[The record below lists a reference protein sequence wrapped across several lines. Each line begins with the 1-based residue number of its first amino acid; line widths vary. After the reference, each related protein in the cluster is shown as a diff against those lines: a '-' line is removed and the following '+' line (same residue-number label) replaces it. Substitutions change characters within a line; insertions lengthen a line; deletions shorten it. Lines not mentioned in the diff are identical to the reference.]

1 MGRISHIWK
10 ERREFSYVKNP
21 YDFFIYEKYA
31 PRNLVL
37 NFPYMKDIPH
47 DLFSAPRWQ
56 ILLPEY
62 SPRNIFDY
70 FSDKD
75 NTPHEIFLFIFE
87 FSACWC
93 LIDTGPE
100 KYHFERSRESHGM
113 VPWWH
118 GMVPWPWYGTVVP
131 WCGIM
136 VPWNNTMKPWCHET
150 TILPA
155 CRNVFF
161 TWFKRPSNLRSR

>member
-1 MGRISHIWK
+1 M
-10 ERREFSYVKNP
+10 ENP
-21 YDFFIYEKYA
+21 CDFFIFEKYA

-37 NFPYMKDIPH
+37 HVFIHERYPPTTSFLLLDDKYSSQNTPH
-47 DLFSAPRWQ
+47 
-56 ILLPEY
+56 E
-62 SPRNIFDY
+62 IFLII
-70 FSDKD
+70 FSDKN

-93 LIDTGPE
+93 LIDTGP
-100 KYHFERSRESHGM
+100 KKAHFERSRESHGM

-118 GMVPWPWYGTVVP
+118 GIVPWPWYGTVVP

-161 TWFKRPSNLRSR
+161 TWFKETSNLASQNKLLKDLR

>member
-1 MGRISHIWK
+1 MRNTPHEILFLFFHTWKISPTTSFLLLNDKYSSRDTPHEICLII
-10 ERREFSYVKNP
+10 FSGKN
-21 YDFFIYEKYA
+21 
-31 PRNLVL
+31 
-37 NFPYMKDIPH
+37 
-47 DLFSAPRWQ
+47 
-56 ILLPEY
+56 
-62 SPRNIFDY
+62 
-70 FSDKD
+70 

-93 LIDTGPE
+93 LIDRGPE

-136 VPWNNTMKPWCHET
+136 VPWTNTMKPWCHET

-161 TWFKRPSNLRSR
+161 TWFKHTSNRRRGGRANFYFFCTYRESILVSTIA